1 MRRQARD
8 FARSSSNV
16 LVNAIAPGLI
26 RTRVAVNLAKEGSS
40 MEKAYTEPS
49 ILGRMGEATEVANAA
64 LWLSS
69 EECSYMTG
77 ELLRISGGMT
87 AAL

>member
-1 MRRQARD
+1 
-8 FARSSSNV
+8 
-16 LVNAIAPGLI
+16 
-26 RTRVAVNLAKEGSS
+26 